1 MSTSDAPSPSP
12 LPATA
17 LRWHCD
23 PAALGFRS
31 TTEVKPADG
40 IVGQEGALEAVR
52 FGLEIAA
59 PGQNVYV
66 RGLTG
71 TGRLTLVRHMLE
83 QIRPASRPAP
93 DYAYVHDFEVP
104 DRPRLLPLPRGRGEE
119 FRDRVADVCRFIE
132 TELAS
137 AVDSDTL
144 KARRGELEREAAAR
158 SEAITAPLEKDLER
172 DGLALVLARSSGG
185 ARPMVLPLIEGQPT
199 AGEELAKA
207 RTEGKID
214 DARLEELQAHAEAA
228 RPRVEEAFE
237 ALAKVHADTRSR
249 MRELLKEEAARVLS
263 AQLAE
268 VRRDFDTPRVH
279 RFLDGIVHDLCT
291 RRLPDLEQASE
302 FVGRYEVNLVVTRPV
317 DAPPPIIVENAP
329 SVRTLVGTID
339 PGLDTDARRRADH
352 MSIHAGSLLRADG
365 GVLVM
370 EAREVLLQPGAWAA
384 LVRTLRTGRLELV
397 PPDVIP
403 VPWMPPSL
411 KPEPVEIEVKV
422 VLLGDASLYYTLD
435 ARDADFP
442 NLFKVLADFDATIPR
457 DDAGLSIYASVL
469 ARLAKDEALP
479 PFDAGAVAAL
489 CEHGARIAAER
500 EKLTA
505 RFGRL
510 ADIAREAAYL
520 AGKAGAREVS
530 AAHVSD
536 AVRRTKRRADGPARR
551 LRELVARGDIRIAT
565 SGQVVGQLN
574 GLAVISAGPLTY
586 GFPTRIT
593 ASVAPGIGGAVNI
606 ERESHL
612 SGAIHTKAFY
622 ILGGLLRRL
631 LPTEFPLTFEASIAF
646 EQSYGGIDGDSASG
660 AEICCLLSALTALP
674 IDQRFA
680 MTGAIDQLG
689 NVLPIGAVNE
699 KIEGFFDTCSSR
711 SEPPAGVII
720 PRANVGDL
728 MLRHDVVDACADG
741 RFHVYPVDH
750 IREAITLFFGR
761 PAGTLDEHDAY
772 PADSVLGIA
781 MSRAELLWQRVASR
795 ARAKAKDAD

>member
-1 MSTSDAPSPSP
+1 VSTPDAPPPFAPPAP
-12 LPATA
+12 LPASA
-17 LRWHCD
+17 LRWRCD
-23 PAALGFRS
+23 PATLGFR
-31 TTEVKPADG
+31 TTAEVAPADG
-40 IVGQEGALEAVR
+40 IVGQTGALEAVR

-71 TGRLTLVRHMLE
+71 TGRLTLVRQMLE
-83 QIRPASRPAP
+83 EIRPTTRPAP
-93 DYAYVHDFEVP
+93 DYAYVHDFETP

-119 FRDRVADVCRFIE
+119 FRDRVGEVLRFIE
-132 TELAS
+132 EELAT
-137 AVDSDTL
+137 AIDSDTL
-144 KARRGELEREAAAR
+144 KARRGELERETATR
-158 SEAITAPLEKDLER
+158 SEAITAPLEEDLR
-172 DGLALVLARSSGG
+172 KDGLALVLARSSAG
-185 ARPMVLPLIEGQPT
+185 ARPMVLPLVDGQP
-199 AGEELAKA
+199 AAFDQLAKA
-207 RTEGKID
+207 RTDGKID
-214 DARLEELQAHAEAA
+214 DEELARLEARAEAA
-228 RPRVEEAFE
+228 HPRVEQAFE
-237 ALAKVHADTRSR
+237 ELAKLHAETRGR
-249 MRELLKEEAARVLS
+249 MRSLLQEEAERVLR
-263 AQLAE
+263 AQLLPI
-268 VRRDFDTPRVH
+268 RRDFESPRVAA
-279 RFLDGIVHDLCT
+279 FLDGIVRDLCT
-291 RRLPDLEQASE
+291 RRLPDLENASE
-302 FVGRYEVNLVVTRPV
+302 FVGRYEVNLVVTRPI

-339 PGLDTDARRRADH
+339 PGLDGESRKHSDH

-370 EAREVLLQPGAWAA
+370 EAREVLSQPGAWAA

-403 VPWMPPSL
+403 VPWMPASL
-411 KPEPVEIEVKV
+411 KPEPVEIQVKV
-422 VLLGDASLYYTLD
+422 VLLGDTSLYYLLD
-435 ARDADFP
+435 AHDADFP
-442 NLFKVLADFDATIPR
+442 HLFKVLADFDATIPR
-457 DDAGLSIYASVL
+457 DREGISIYASVL
-469 ARLAKDEALP
+469 ARLAAEESLP

-520 AGKAGAREVS
+520 AGKAGSAEIT

-551 LRELVARGDIRIAT
+551 LRELIARGEIRIST
-565 SGQVVGQLN
+565 SGHVVGQLN
-574 GLAVISAGPLTY
+574 GLAVINAGPLTY

-593 ASVAPGIGGAVNI
+593 ATVAAGIGGAINI
-606 ERESHL
+606 ERESQL

-622 ILGGLLRRL
+622 ILGGLMRHL
-631 LPTEFPLTFEASIAF
+631 LPTQFPLTFEASIAF

-699 KIEGFFDTCSSR
+699 KIEGYFDTCHASATGG
-711 SEPPAGVII
+711 AGVII
-720 PRANVGDL
+720 PKSNVGDL

-741 RFHVYPVDH
+741 RFCVVPVDH
-750 IREAITLFFGR
+750 IRDAIALFFGR
-761 PAGTLDEHDAY
+761 PAGVIDEHGAY
-772 PADSVLGIA
+772 PPESVLGIA
-781 MSRAELLWQRVASR
+781 MARAELLWQRVASR
-795 ARAKAKDAD
+795 GK